1 MTPERWRQVK
11 AVLDGALEKGAE
23 RRAAFLAAACGDDQ
37 ELREEVESLLE
48 MEAGSEEFLEEPL
61 FGRSGDGAEGLA
73 EGQRA
78 GPYRVIREIGRGGM
92 GAVYLAARADEE
104 YEKRVALKLVAQ
116 GTAAEIVRRFR
127 AERQIL
133 ARLDHPN
140 IARLL
145 DGGTTEDGRPF
156 FVMEY
161 VEGRP
166 LDQVC
171 ADLPVEERLALFRE
185 VCAAVH
191 FAHQNLVVHRD
202 LKPGNVLVTPEGTL
216 KLLDFGIAK
225 ILDPQRTD
233 PSLTELGL
241 RPMTLLYASPEQVRS
256 EAVTTASD
264 VYSLGVLLHVLLAG
278 RPPYHAA
285 AEDRRDLERAILA
298 GETTRPSEAV
308 EGREEARRLAGDLDT
323 IVARALDLD
332 PGRRY
337 ASAEQLAA
345 DVQRHLDGL
354 PVLARKDT
362 PGYRWGKFVRR
373 HKAGV
378 AAAAAGLLL
387 VLGFSVT
394 VTVLLRRA
402 ERERDRAGAVSE
414 FLEDLFTNPDPSR
427 SRGEEVTAREV
438 LDEGRKR
445 IAGDLEAEPETR
457 AALMETMGRVY
468 RRLDL
473 PEPARELLT
482 EALRVRRE
490 NLGQDGLEVADT
502 LQNLALVLR
511 DLDQDEEAER
521 LLREAL
527 EIRRRRGATETPE
540 YAKALNDTA
549 GLLQARGELKEA
561 EALYEEVL
569 ALKRRLLGPEDED
582 VATGLNN
589 LAGARRDRG
598 DLAGAEALFRE
609 VLALRRKLLG
619 GEPHPDVAVSLNN
632 LASIV
637 EERGKLAEA
646 EKLYRE
652 ALAMRRKLFDAPSL
666 KVGQS
671 LNNLALNLL
680 AQGRP
685 GEAEPPA
692 REALVIADESLKP
705 EHPTRG
711 IFLRNLAA
719 VLVAQRKGCEAEP
732 LAREAVAVFRGD
744 ENHLRVA
751 DAESV
756 LGSCLAAQGRY
767 EEAEPLLLGSYSV
780 LREDA
785 GGALYAPVAL
795 QRIVD
800 LYAAWGKPE
809 GAASYRALLG
819 SEAESP

>member
-11 AVLDGALEKGAE
+11 AVLDGALEREPE
-23 RRAAFLAAACGDDQ
+23 RRVAFLAAACGDDS
-37 ELREEVESLLE
+37 ELRDEVESLLE
-48 MEAGSEEFLEEPL
+48 MEAGSEKFLEEPL
-61 FGRSGDGAEGLA
+61 FGRSGEGAEGLA
-73 EGQRA
+73 EGQRV

-104 YEKRVALKLVAQ
+104 YEKRVALKLVAL

-127 AERQIL
+127 SERQIL

-145 DGGTTEDGRPF
+145 DGGTTEDGRPY

-166 LDQVC
+166 IDAVC
-171 ADLPVEERLALFRE
+171 AGLPVEERLGLFRE

-202 LKPGNVLVTPEGTL
+202 LKPGNVLVTPEGAP

-233 PSLTELGL
+233 PSLSELGL
-241 RPMTLLYASPEQVRS
+241 RPMTLLYASPEQVRG
-256 EAVTTASD
+256 EAITTASD

-278 RPPYHAA
+278 RPPYRAA
-285 AEDRRDLERAILA
+285 AEDRRGLERAILA
-298 GETTRPSEAV
+298 GETLRSSEAV

-323 IVARALDLD
+323 IVVRALDLD

-337 ASAEQLAA
+337 ASAEQLAT

-378 AAAAAGLLL
+378 VAAAAGLLL

-394 VTVLLRRA
+394 VTVLLQRA
-402 ERERDRAGAVSE
+402 ERERDRAETVSE
-414 FLEDLFTNPDPSR
+414 FLEDLFTNPDPSL
-427 SRGEEVTAREV
+427 SRGETVTAREV

-473 PEPARELLT
+473 PEPARELLE
-482 EALRVRRE
+482 EALRVRRDV
-490 NLGQDGLEVADT
+490 LGQDGLEVADT
-502 LQNLALVLR
+502 LQNLAVTLR
-511 DLDQDEEAER
+511 EMDRNQEAEP

-527 EIRRRRGATETPE
+527 EIRRRHGATATPE
-540 YAKALNDTA
+540 YARGLNDTA

-569 ALKRRLLGPEDED
+569 ALKRRLLGPEHED
-582 VATGLNN
+582 VVTGLNN
-589 LAGARRDRG
+589 LAAARRDRG

-609 VLALRRKLLG
+609 ILALRRKLFG
-619 GEPHPDVAVSLNN
+619 SEPHPDVAVSLNN
-632 LASIV
+632 LASTL
-637 EERGKLAEA
+637 EDRGELAKA

-652 ALAMRRKLFDAPSL
+652 ALAMRRKLYGDRSRAAAQ
-666 KVGQS
+666 G
-671 LNNLALNLL
+671 LNNLALTLL

-685 GEAEPPA
+685 GEAEPLA
-692 REALVIADESLKP
+692 REALAIADELIP
-705 EHPTRG
+705 ESPTRG

-719 VLVAQRKGCEAEP
+719 VLVAQGKGREAEP

-744 ENHLRVA
+744 KNHWRVA

-756 LGSCLAAQGRY
+756 LGSSLAAQGRY
-767 EEAEPLLLGSYSV
+767 DEAEPLLLASYPI
-780 LREDA
+780 LRKDTG
-785 GGALYAPVAL
+785 GGALYAPAAL
-795 QRIVD
+795 RRIVD
-800 LYAAWGKPE
+800 LYEAWGQPE
-809 GAASYRALLG
+809 RAASYRVLLTPG
-819 SEAESP
+819 TA

>member
-1 MTPERWRQVK
+1 MTPERWQQVK

-23 RRAAFLAAACGDDQ
+23 RRAAFLAAACGDDS

-61 FGRSGDGAEGLA
+61 FGRSGDGAEGLV
-73 EGQRA
+73 EGQRV

-127 AERQIL
+127 SERQIL

-166 LDQVC
+166 IDAVC
-171 ADLPVEERLALFRE
+171 AGLPVEERLALFRE

-191 FAHQNLVVHRD
+191 FAHQNLVAHRD
-202 LKPGNVLVTPEGTL
+202 LKPGNILVTPEGTP

-233 PSLTELGL
+233 PSLTELGV

-278 RPPYHAA
+278 RPPYRAA
-285 AEDRRDLERAILA
+285 AEDRLGLERAILA
-298 GETTRPSEAV
+298 GETVRPSEAV

-490 NLGQDGLEVADT
+490 NLGQVGLEVADT

-619 GEPHPDVAVSLNN
+619 GEPHPDVAISLNN

-637 EERGKLAEA
+637 EERGDLVEA

-666 KVGQS
+666 KVAQS

-685 GEAEPPA
+685 GEAEPLA
-692 REALVIADESLKP
+692 REALVIAGESLKP
-705 EHPTRG
+705 ERPTRG

-719 VLVAQRKGCEAEP
+719 VLVAQRKGREAEP
-732 LAREAVAVFRGD
+732 LAREAVAVFLGD

-780 LREDA
+780 LRKDA
-785 GGALYAPVAL
+785 GGGALYAPAAL
-795 QRIVD
+795 RRIVD

-809 GAASYRALLG
+809 RAASYRALFNP
-819 SEAESP
+819 AR